1 MTTVWLAVL
10 IALLI
15 LSALLSAAEAACGAV
30 STSNLRAM
38 QEEGFGGAS
47 QLVELRL
54 QAPRAAT
61 SVLLVNLLLDT
72 GAVGLVVVWA
82 SVRWGAGAGLAA
94 LGAAAL
100 VTFLVAEVIPRLL
113 GARRPVRL
121 ALWSAPLLL
130 IVVRVLRPAL
140 APLVGLETLLE
151 RQDSQDGSTREHREL
166 REITEIGREAG
177 VVGEEENDLVER
189 AFRLDERTAW
199 DVMTPRV
206 EIFAWSDALTLAE
219 IVPELGQVPYSRVP
233 VYHES
238 IDEITG
244 IMYVRE
250 AYRAF
255 AAGRGD
261 LPLARLAREPLFV
274 PGSLPLTQLLRYFQ
288 ARRIHMGIVA
298 DEFGGTD
305 GLVTMEDVLEE
316 LVGDIRDE
324 TDLEEPSVHRLSRSE
339 VIAEGGAELRE
350 INYAIN
356 VSLPHLE
363 HRSLN
368 GWVLEEL
375 GHVPAPGEHV
385 EHTDAV
391 VEILEASETQVLR
404 ARVRRRAPG
413 QGTEAG

>member
-1 MTTVWLAVL
+1 MTTAWLITLVVL
-10 IALLI
+10 LLA
-15 LSALLSAAEAACGAV
+15 SALLSAAESACGSVA
-30 STSNLRAM
+30 TSNLRAM
-38 QEEGFGGAS
+38 QEEGFSGAAELL
-47 QLVELRL
+47 QLRA
-54 QAPRAAT
+54 QAPRSAT
-61 SVLLVNLLLDT
+61 SVLLLNLLLDT

-82 SVRWGAGAGLAA
+82 SVRWGAGGGFLALA
-94 LGAAAL
+94 LAAL
-100 VTFLVAEVIPRLL
+100 VTFLGAEVLPRML

-121 ALWSAPLLL
+121 ALVSAPVLLVL
-130 IVVRVLRPAL
+130 VRTLRPFM
-140 APLVGLETLLE
+140 APLSGLESFLE
-151 RQDSQDGSTREHREL
+151 RQDSLDGSTRGQREL
-166 REITEIGREAG
+166 RAITALGREAG
-177 VVGEEENDLVER
+177 VVGEEEHDLVER

-206 EIFAWSDALTLAE
+206 EIFAWSDSLTLAE

-233 VYHES
+233 VYHET

-288 ARRIHMGIVA
+288 GRRIHMGIVA

-324 TDLEEPSVHRLSRSE
+324 TDLEEPSVHRVSRSE
-339 VIAEGGAELRE
+339 VIAEGAAELRE

-356 VSLPHLE
+356 ISLPHLE

-375 GHVPAPGEHV
+375 GHVPQAGEVV
-385 EHTDAV
+385 EHTDAL
-391 VEILEASETQVLR
+391 VEVMEASETQVLK
-404 ARVRRRAPG
+404 ARVRRRSPVLGA
-413 QGTEAG
+413 EAS